1 MRCTVA
7 VKTSKWLMHL
17 GPVHYA
23 SSTDQVN
30 TQAVPC
36 LYGNL
41 LKTNM
46 YLLRKWGDSEAC
58 LQGNRLFKLAKGL
71 QHCVFQA
78 WQQCSLS
85 LLHGS
90 GEKPMTA
97 VSPLGMPVG
106 NAMGIAGTLGR
117 NAGLPPR
124 PGTAAVPSV
133 SSILGGL

>member
-1 MRCTVA
+1 MA
-7 VKTSKWLMHL
+7 DASWTSALCQFNRS
-17 GPVHYA
+17 GEYT
-23 SSTDQVN
+23 SSALSVWKS
-30 TQAVPC
+30 TQD
-36 LYGNL
+36 
-41 LKTNM
+41 KH
-46 YLLRKWGDSEAC
+46 RKWGDSEAC